1 MNCRAI
7 RHVAMVL
14 IVLFVGFAAGCNPAE
29 PTKPATIVPW
39 YPESNEAG
47 DPVFA
52 VFEGRIPCADPAR
65 VGCDKIKVALVIYHD
80 AKSKNLTTYKLAR
93 IYVATSPDGSRE
105 VVSGS
110 LKVARGTKLHA
121 DETVYQLDAAAP
133 KEFQNYWLIGD
144 DILFFLDDNLK
155 PMVGTAGWS
164 YVLNRTRLQG

>member
-1 MNCRAI
+1 MNRMLIPCLA
-7 RHVAMVL
+7 VAL
-14 IVLFVGFAAGCNPAE
+14 TFAAGCSENEPA
-29 PTKPATIVPW
+29 KPATIVPW
-39 YPESNEAG
+39 YPETNEAG
-47 DPVFA
+47 DLVFA

-80 AKSKNLTTYKLAR
+80 KESKQLTTYKLAR
-93 IYVATSPDGSRE
+93 VYVAASPETGCE

-110 LKVARGTKLHA
+110 LQVGRGTKLHP

-144 DILFFLDDNLK
+144 DILFLLDDSLK

-164 YVLNRTRLQG
+164 YVLNRTRPQG